1 MYLRSVRRAD
11 GLQFVSNGGIAGST
25 VAAGRLFEGPAAGLR
40 VLDQGR
46 GGCYHQEELDLV
58 IHTVGSP
65 VQCGTL
71 EFYLLLMHTTI

>member
-1 MYLRSVRRAD
+1 MSFQQIS
-11 GLQFVSNGGIAGST
+11 GLQFVSNGGIAGPT

-40 VLDQGR
+40 VLDQGH

-65 VQCGTL
+65 VQCGTVD
-71 EFYLLLMHTTI
+71 FSLLLMHTNTLF